1 MLAKCKIKKPVIII
15 GCPRSGTT
23 LLYTI
28 LSESRLLYSLYNE
41 SRFIFKK
48 FYEKKEKEN
57 QIYFDDFL
65 SESDLTNSD
74 KELLITEFE
83 KYTLNNRM
91 LGLLMQKGLRKS
103 PVFKPLEVGIT
114 KINELS
120 KNAFMSEY
128 RMVEKTP
135 RNCLKIPFVNELFPD
150 CKFIF
155 LKRDGRSNISSLIEG
170 WKHRKGGVGRIPKL
184 NLPLDIKGYDDKL
197 WRFILP
203 PGWQEY
209 RNKSLEEVCA
219 FQWLAS
225 NEAVIRDLRDIP
237 EERKYTISY
246 EELIEN
252 APKIIRSICEFIEI
266 PYSKEVKKIT
276 EDLPIVN
283 PIGGNPKKDKWKK
296 NEKLIERVYPMIE
309 PMMNELGYVVS
320 NTQKVQYQKL
330 PIH

>member
-1 MLAKCKIKKPVIII
+1 MTSQYKIKKPVIII

-28 LSESRLLYSLYNE
+28 LGQSNYLYSLYNE

-48 FYEKKEKEN
+48 FYRNKEMGNK
-57 QIYFDDFL
+57 IYFDDL
-65 SESDLTNSD
+65 LNENDLTNSD
-74 KELLITEFE
+74 IEFLRSE
-83 KYTLNNRM
+83 FDKYTFNNRI

-103 PVFKPLEVGIT
+103 LILKPLEYGIT
-114 KINELS
+114 KINKLT
-120 KNAFMSEY
+120 KNIFMSKY
-128 RMVEKTP
+128 RMIEKTP
-135 RNCLKIPFVNELFPD
+135 RNCLKIPFINKLFPD

-170 WKHRKGGVGRIPKL
+170 WRHRKGGVGRIPKP
-184 NLPLDIKGYDDKL
+184 NLPLNIKGYNDKL

-219 FQWLAS
+219 FQWVAS
-225 NEAVIRDLRDIP
+225 NEAAIRDLKHIP

-252 APKIIRSICEFIEI
+252 TPFIIKNLCKFIEI
-266 PYSKEVKKIT
+266 PYSQEVRKIT
-276 EDLPIVN
+276 EKLPIVN
-283 PIGGNPKKDKWKK
+283 PIGGNPNKDKWKK
-296 NEKLIERVYPMIE
+296 NEKLIERAYPMIE
-309 PMMNELGYVVS
+309 PIMIELGYKTTLV
-320 NTQKVQYQKL
+320 
-330 PIH
+330 